1 MSGKA
6 ILSQS
11 CTLLQ
16 AKAYMDEQM
25 GRLDAGLEAARA
37 EAGQHAERAARAEE
51 TPSQHNEQLATVRQ
65 EHDAAKRQLESQAA
79 SLSSRLAAAETAL
92 ADAGQRE
99 AVLRES
105 LARHEGSSQG
115 TERIAALEVCP
126 PDQLAVLCGCYSQ
139 E

>member
-1 MSGKA
+1 
-6 ILSQS
+6 
-11 CTLLQ
+11 
-16 AKAYMDEQM
+16 MDEQM
-25 GRLDAGLEAARA
+25 GRLDAELEAARA

-105 LARHEGSSQG
+105 LARHEGSSQQG